1 MSIPSNLYAQKIFG
15 EHPLAIWPL
24 DDQIDYTSIIIG
36 NNGDVDATWTI
47 TNGTAITNPLSG
59 PISSAPTSQV
69 VGSAISGTGP
79 QTTSLQ
85 SQSLGVSLN
94 SLNMSIGTFGISL
107 WFNPTAQQI
116 SKISIG
122 YVYLN
127 PSTSQDVEVLKSF
140 DVSIHD
146 AWQFISETFTI
157 PNVAAPIRLRVDVTY
172 SKSSTPSA
180 TYPFLINGVACGQL
194 LEEFSAISTGVLP
207 EALPSSIPLSTS
219 LKQVDTP
226 SYGLGTYTAYHL
238 SKNNSLKA
246 KNFGVPLVYG
256 SNSCTTL
263 SSNGTDPSL
272 IIPGLGFLNAQGQY
286 RDLTLEAWIR
296 VNSGTSEAVRIMGPI
311 ASSDGLYVNGPFL
324 TLKINDHVGS
334 HPISEWGR
342 PMLVDIRISNNSA
355 SLVLNGEQVI
365 LLTTKT
371 EDLVLP
377 NKIDSNG
384 KDQDWIGFYSNDAIG
399 PVSIDCVA
407 IYPYSVPDVVAKR
420 RFVYGQGVEFPENI
434 NSSYSST
441 AVVADYSFANYA
453 NNYNYPENSKWD
465 TGISENLTV
474 QNSTLAVPDY
484 QLPSLVFKTRDQE
497 AWYSTI
503 TSEELNSIMLRPNAD
518 WSVVD
523 SYMLFSSFNQIV
535 TKVKAF
541 FGVFE
546 KTTNST
552 DKQVLFKI
560 VNSTD
565 NNYLEVSVED
575 TTVEYAFSFSGVV
588 SVFKTMEITKDEKF
602 SVGFDID
609 LLTKTSDNAFSSFFG
624 NRDSLSIYVGGT
636 KEFDNTFD
644 GKIHSISFASAND
657 FSYISTDFDADGFVE
672 YSANLDAFISSY
684 KLKMKESITGYRLD
698 IDTRSY
704 WEDYIPL
711 SYFSKYVKDSK
722 NQNYYAVDMLQ
733 FNIGYPEI
741 SKFIYSELIDD
752 TIFDTANSLVK
763 TYVTFQ
769 PLDVKATRP
778 ASEIELTI
786 PARAS
791 SVVEPGRYIM
801 SLDSL
806 GNPVYEDWTS
816 TRYEIVNN
824 SVIFPPPGAD
834 VNKLAISVQIEIVTN
849 GVVANPVKI
858 KSLQLASIALND
870 ISKNVIGTRFGV
882 PVTPFTRLGVYED
895 YKRRNPFTT
904 YKGSTPYL
912 HLTNNSGFK
921 LVGKE
926 KRALTRGL
934 SMPIN
939 QGLSSTYKV
948 GAIQTFL
955 KYSNVE
961 FPENAQELFEVQAN
975 NVHIKFYLV
984 ATDSFKKRGRI
995 YGLNTDTGAIEEGM
1009 VFYINGVLSN
1019 KAVINLNE
1027 WAVLG
1032 IQFGTKLDFGD
1043 YDNISPATKG
1053 AFRITGYALMNNISH
1068 YQYTSEQELQSIK
1081 TRPWN
1086 EVLNGTA
1093 ETLAWSYWK
1102 NSFTWK
1108 DVLYLLTTEKGN
1120 INPEDIFKAYTGTNK
1135 IIFSDD
1141 ELLTLTEIPH
1151 RIYKDISWKSITQSA
1166 V

>member
-1 MSIPSNLYAQKIFG
+1 MAIPSNLYAQKIFG

-24 DDQIDYTSIIIG
+24 DDQIDYTSIITG
-36 NNGDVDATWTI
+36 SNNDIDATWTV
-47 TNGTAITNPLSG
+47 TNGAATTSSFAG
-59 PISSAPTSQV
+59 PIASAPTSQI
-69 VGSAISGTGP
+69 VGSEISGSGP
-79 QTTSLQ
+79 QTTSLE
-85 SQSLGVSLN
+85 SQSLGVYLN
-94 SLNMSIGTFGISL
+94 SLDMNVGTFGFSL
-107 WFNPTAQQI
+107 WFNPTAQEITQI
-116 SKISIG
+116 SLG
-122 YVYLN
+122 YVYLD
-127 PSTSQDVEVLKSF
+127 PSTSEDVETLKTF
-140 DVSIHD
+140 NVSIHG
-146 AWQFISETFTI
+146 AWQFLSETFTI
-157 PNVAAPIRLRVDVTY
+157 PNVSAPIRLRIDVTY
-172 SKSSTPSA
+172 SKSTTPSD
-180 TYPFLINGVACGQL
+180 TYPFLINGIASGQM
-194 LEEFSAISTGVLP
+194 LEEFSAVSVGVLP
-207 EALPSSIPLSTS
+207 ASLPSDIPLSTS
-219 LKQVDTP
+219 LKQVDTV
-226 SYGLGTYTAYHL
+226 SYGLGTYPAYHL

-246 KNFGVPLVYG
+246 KNFGIPLVYG

-263 SSNGTDPSL
+263 ASNGTDPSL
-272 IIPGLGFLNAQGQY
+272 IIPGLGFLNTQGQY
-286 RDLTLEAWIR
+286 RELTLESWIR
-296 VNSGTSEAVRIMGPI
+296 VNSGTSEPVRIIGPI
-311 ASSDGLYVNGPFL
+311 ASTDGLYVNGPFL
-324 TLKINDHVGS
+324 TLKINNQVGS
-334 HPISEWGR
+334 HPVSEWGR

-355 SLVLNGEQVI
+355 SLVVNGEQVI
-365 LLTTKT
+365 LLTTNT
-371 EDLVLP
+371 EDLILP
-377 NKIDSNG
+377 DKINADG
-384 KDQDWIGFYSNDAIG
+384 KDQDWIGFYSADEIG

-453 NNYNYPENSKWD
+453 NNYNYPENSKWE

-474 QNSTLAVPDY
+474 ENSTLAVPTY
-484 QLPSLVFKTRDQE
+484 TLPSVIFKTRDQD
-497 AWYSTI
+497 AWYSTT
-503 TSEELNSIMLRPNAD
+503 TSEELESIMLRPTAD
-518 WSVVD
+518 WAAVD

-535 TKVKAF
+535 SKVKAF

-546 KTTNST
+546 KTTDGT
-552 DKQVLFKI
+552 EKQVLFKI
-560 VNSTD
+560 VNSID
-565 NNYLEVSVED
+565 NNYLEVSLED
-575 TTVEYAFSFSGVV
+575 TTVEYSFSYSGVV
-588 SVFKTMEITKDEKF
+588 SAFNTMEIVKDQKF
-602 SVGFDID
+602 SVGFDVDSLI
-609 LLTKTSDNAFSSFFG
+609 KNSDNAFSSFFG

-636 KEFDNTFD
+636 KEFENTFD

-672 YSANLDAFISSY
+672 YSEDLDAFIPSY
-684 KLKMKESITGYRLD
+684 KLKMKGSITGYRLD
-698 IDTRSY
+698 VDTRSY
-704 WEDYIPL
+704 WEDYVPL

-722 NQNYYAVDMLQ
+722 NQNYYAVDMIQ

-741 SKFIYSELIDD
+741 SKFIYNDVIDD
-752 TIFDTANSLVK
+752 TVFDTANSLVK
-763 TYVTFQ
+763 TYITFQ
-769 PLDVKATRP
+769 PLDLKASRP
-778 ASEIELTI
+778 ASDITLTI
-786 PARAS
+786 PARSS

-834 VNKLAISVQIEIVTN
+834 ITKLALSVQIEIITN
-849 GVVANPVKI
+849 GSLANPVKI
-858 KSLQLASIALND
+858 KSLQMASIALND

-995 YGLNTDTGAIEEGM
+995 YGLNTDTGAIEDGL

-1032 IQFGTKLDFGD
+1032 IQFGNKLDFGD

-1053 AFRITGYALMNNISH
+1053 AFRITGYALMNNTSH

-1086 EVLNGTA
+1086 EVLNGPT
-1093 ETLAWSYWK
+1093 ETLEWSYW
-1102 NSFTWK
+1102 NDSFIWK

-1141 ELLTLTEIPH
+1141 ELLTLRERPH